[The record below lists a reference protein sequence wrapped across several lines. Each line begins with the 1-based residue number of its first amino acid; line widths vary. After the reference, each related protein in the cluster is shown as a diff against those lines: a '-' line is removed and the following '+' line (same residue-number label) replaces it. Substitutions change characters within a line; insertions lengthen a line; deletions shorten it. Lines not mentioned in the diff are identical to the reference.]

1 VFLLGRRVSKSD
13 ASSAGLHGL
22 IVCSLSTGARLG
34 FPPPQILSVSF
45 LSPVWFNPANR
56 VCQPNFSC
64 SKIPGGAAV
73 LHVFRWIYFKPRL
86 LRSMAKDVFL
96 ADRLVSP
103 VLLLSYRI
111 KKLEVS

>member
-1 VFLLGRRVSKSD
+1 
-13 ASSAGLHGL
+13 
-22 IVCSLSTGARLG
+22 
-34 FPPPQILSVSF
+34 
-45 LSPVWFNPANR
+45 
-56 VCQPNFSC
+56 
-64 SKIPGGAAV
+64 
-73 LHVFRWIYFKPRL
+73 L